1 MNNITQLIV
10 VHIIYTILINN
21 FTYMCVYTLKTSG
34 LLIVNKTYDLFGYVW
49 SKFYYSKTYDDK
61 TLYQVI

>member
-1 MNNITQLIV
+1 MVMNNITQLIV

-34 LLIVNKTYDLFGYVW
+34 LLIVNKT
-49 SKFYYSKTYDDK
+49 KFEIKDRLPTKISRKFNET
-61 TLYQVI
+61 